1 MPGLG
6 CNSEVLIEVAQGEA
20 QAYLYFWKWL

>member
-6 CNSEVLIEVAQGEA
+6 CNSEIDWRIKEVKMTR
-20 QAYLYFWKWL
+20 YLEEYGK